1 MTISQNLLTE
11 KYRPQTLNDIIGHDA
26 AVQRLQHFLEA
37 DKADGSGG
45 GLTHILFAGP
55 PGVGKTAM
63 TAAYARE
70 VYGDDFRANLKEF
83 NASDDRGIDV
93 VREDI
98 KSWCRTNPT
107 GDVPYKIVFLDEA
120 DQLTKDAQPALRR
133 IMEQYSDSTRFILS
147 CNYPNQII
155 DPIQSRCAPF
165 YLSRLDHED
174 LMLVGE
180 RVLYGEDIEAEDGAL
195 EKLVRASDGDARRV
209 INNIQMS
216 AIDGELKTDFVETVT
231 GVVDDELVYEICQ
244 MAMRGELDDAM
255 RRFDVELLKNGA
267 NYQLLTKSMFKAIKR
282 LDLQPD
288 ARVKCI
294 DLLATTD
301 ERLRSGLNPHVQ
313 FHNLLGHIYVAQ
325 GLSVFNGQGGDR

>member
-1 MTISQNLLTE
+1 MTIQNQIWTE
-11 KYRPQTLNDIIGHDA
+11 KYRPETLDDIVGHDG
-26 AVQRLQHFLEA
+26 AVERLKLFLEA
-37 DKADGSGG
+37 DTSDGSGG
-45 GLTHILFAGP
+45 GLTHCLFAGP

-63 TAAYARE
+63 ATAYARS
-70 VYGDDFRANLKEF
+70 VFGGNWRDNLEEF

-93 VREDI
+93 VRDDI
-98 KSWCRTNPT
+98 KEWCRTNPAA
-107 GDVPYKIVFLDEA
+107 GAPYKIVFLDEA

-165 YLSRLDHED
+165 YISRLDDAE
-174 LMLVGE
+174 LREVAE
-180 RVLYGEDIEAEDGAL
+180 TVLTGEDISADREAVD
-195 EKLVRASDGDARRV
+195 KVIRAADGDARRA
-209 INNIQMS
+209 INTVQMS
-216 AIDGELKTDFVETVT
+216 VVDGHLSTEFVETVT
-231 GVVDDELVYEICQ
+231 GVVDDQLVFDICETALDGDLDE
-244 MAMRGELDDAM
+244 AMQRL
-255 RRFDVELLKNGA
+255 DVELLKNGA
-267 NYQLLTKSMFKAIKR
+267 NYQLLTKSMFKAIRR
-282 LDLQPD
+282 LKLQPD

-325 GLSVFNGQGGDR
+325 GLSVYGQQGADQ